1 MTYNVYLFIKSIFD
15 SDTNLFNDSY
25 MITPINPPIKL
36 WIKSVVDDT
45 PITSIYWIISKNND
59 SNIIKQMDFNI
70 SFCQPFL
77 YI

>member
-1 MTYNVYLFIKSIFD
+1 
-15 SDTNLFNDSY
+15 

-70 SFCQPFL
+70 SFC
-77 YI
+77 

>member
-1 MTYNVYLFIKSIFD
+1 MCIYLLSLFLTQIQI
-15 SDTNLFNDSY
+15 FNDSY

-70 SFCQPFL
+70 SVC
-77 YI
+77 